1 MPDPANTETL
11 TDFPPIPVGAD
22 ARPEP
27 TSAGVRVELAAATD
41 RGKKRPN
48 NEDHY
53 LAVRFGRSLET
64 LLTNLPDGEV
74 PDRFAEV
81 GYGMAVADGM
91 GGAVAGEVASSLA
104 LVTGLNLALNSPKW
118 TLRMTP
124 EEICESME
132 RWRQRF
138 RQIDHVLSDTAKS
151 HPSLAGMGTTL
162 TVACSLGTH
171 LVLYYVG
178 DSRAYLFRGGRL
190 HRLTRDHTQAQAL
203 ADQGRI
209 APEDVSRHRFRHVLT
224 RVVGKGSGAVE
235 ADVEY
240 IQLTDG
246 DRLLLCTDGLNDMV
260 SDDQIAEALRGIET
274 SHEAA
279 HTLIDMA
286 LEAGG
291 KDNVTVVMARYTIPE
306 QATRD
311 STAEE

>member
-1 MPDPANTETL
+1 MTDPGNIETL
-11 TDFPPIPVGAD
+11 TDLPPIAAGAAD
-22 ARPEP
+22 RPEP
-27 TSAGVRVELAAATD
+27 ASAGVRVELAGATD

-53 LAVRFGRSLET
+53 LAVRFGRALET
-64 LLTNLPDGEV
+64 LLTNLPDGQV
-74 PDRFAEV
+74 PDQYAEV
-81 GYGMAVADGM
+81 GYSMAVADGM
-91 GGAVAGEVASSLA
+91 GGTAAGEVASSLA
-104 LVTGLNLALNSPKW
+104 LETGLNLALNSPKW
-118 TLRMTP
+118 TLRMSP

-138 RQIDHVLSDTAKS
+138 RQIDHVLTETAKS

-162 TVACSLGTH
+162 TVACSLGAH

-190 HRLTRDHTQAQAL
+190 LRLTRDHTQAQAL

-209 APEDVSRHRFRHVLT
+209 APEDVARHRFRHVLT
-224 RVVGKGSGAVE
+224 RVVGRGGGAVE

-240 IQLTDG
+240 VRLTDG
-246 DRLLLCTDGLNDMV
+246 DRLLLCTDGLTDMV

-274 SHEAA
+274 SHEAV

-306 QATRD
+306 RATRD
-311 STAEE
+311 SRPEE

>member
-1 MPDPANTETL
+1 MPDPANIETR
-11 TDFPPIPVGAD
+11 TDLPPIPVGAAD
-22 ARPEP
+22 RPEP
-27 TSAGVRVELAAATD
+27 ASARVRVELAAATD
-41 RGKKRPN
+41 RGKKRAN

-53 LAVRFGRSLET
+53 LAVRFGRAVET
-64 LLTNLPDGEV
+64 IATNLAVGQV
-74 PDRFAEV
+74 PDQYVEV

-91 GGAVAGEVASSLA
+91 GGTAAGEVASSLA
-104 LVTGLNLALNSPKW
+104 LEIGLNLALNSPKW
-118 TLRMTP
+118 TLRMSP
-124 EEICESME
+124 EEICENME

-138 RQIDHVLSDTAKS
+138 RQIDHVLTDTAKS

-162 TVACSLGTH
+162 TVACSVGPH

-178 DSRAYLFRGGRL
+178 DSRAYLFREGRL
-190 HRLTRDHTQAQAL
+190 YRLTRDHTQAQAL

-209 APEDVSRHRFRHVLT
+209 APEDVARHRFRHVLT
-224 RVVGKGSGAVE
+224 RVVGRGGGAVE

-240 IQLTDG
+240 VRLTDS
-246 DRLLLCTDGLNDMV
+246 DRLLLCTDGLTDMV
-260 SDDQIAEALRGIET
+260 PDDRIAEALRGIET